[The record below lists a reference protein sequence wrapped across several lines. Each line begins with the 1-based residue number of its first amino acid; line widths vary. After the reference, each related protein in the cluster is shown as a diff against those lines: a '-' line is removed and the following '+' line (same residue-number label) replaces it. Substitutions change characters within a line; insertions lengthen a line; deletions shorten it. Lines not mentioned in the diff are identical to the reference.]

1 MNGLKYEE
9 GNEDP
14 KHVITGL
21 CRQFYQLGWVTGTG
35 GGISIRENGKWYIA
49 PSGVQKERIH
59 VDDIFIV
66 DEATEVVEKSPNKRT
81 LKMSACYPLFRL
93 TFHLRDAGACI
104 HTHSIHAVLATLIS
118 ADTFVVTHLEMIK
131 GIEGHGYRDR
141 LEVPIIENTP
151 HEEELEASMRE

>member
-1 MNGLKYEE
+1 
-9 GNEDP
+9 
-14 KHVITGL
+14 
-21 CRQFYQLGWVTGTG
+21 
-35 GGISIRENGKWYIA
+35 
-49 PSGVQKERIH
+49 
-59 VDDIFIV
+59 
-66 DEATEVVEKSPNKRT
+66 
-81 LKMSACYPLFRL
+81 MSACYPLFRL